1 MKKGLLI
8 LGAVAMVIG
17 SSSCLIKSRVCNCTY
32 VDGGV
37 TYTTEESYVGGALG
51 TSKKQQQTSCDNYE
65 ASLASS
71 YTSANCEL
79 N

>member
-1 MKKGLLI
+1 MKKSILI

-32 VDGGV
+32 TVDGV
-37 TYTTEESYVGGALG
+37 THTTEEEYVGGALG
-51 TSKKQQQTSCDNYE
+51 TSKKQQQTSCDNFE
-65 ASLASS
+65 ASLASQ

>member
-1 MKKGLLI
+1 M
-8 LGAVAMVIG
+8 
-17 SSSCLIKSRVCNCTY
+17 CNCTY

-51 TSKKQQQTSCDNYE
+51 TSKKQQQTSCDNFE